1 MYGCRNVEKK
11 RINKKKL
18 VFKIVNIDIG
28 AMTHVKK
35 EHENAYVTVLHKDT
49 LPV

>member
-1 MYGCRNVEKK
+1 MYDCRNVE
-11 RINKKKL
+11 IHKKKL
-18 VFKIVNIDIG
+18 VFEIANIDIV

-35 EHENAYVTVLHKDT
+35 EHENAYVTTLHKDT